1 MQSAKKE
8 INMNEVR
15 TIKIKG
21 EEHTLEKCREN
32 WKWNK
37 NQFLKLNVY
46 GDDYSTTLLTKFD
59 EVVDELIENNFNAVE
74 TYQKGGE

>member
-1 MQSAKKE
+1 
-8 INMNEVR
+8 MNEVR

-21 EEHTLEKCREN
+21 EEHTLEEYRKM
-32 WKWNK
+32 WKWHK

-46 GDDYSTTLLTKFD
+46 GDDLSTTLLTKFD